1 MTKKERD
8 RAARK
13 ARTQVLRRR
22 TRIQI
27 DSREE
32 VLRLL
37 KTAQARVA
45 AILAGTPS
53 EFQVFLLPQL
63 QQAIRQAMQDM
74 STQASANLDTNAQS
88 MWQAGLDL
96 VDQPLA
102 AGGLRIAGV
111 LPQVDTRQLQ
121 AMRAFMTDRMAD
133 VGVQLANKINT
144 ELGLVAIGAQT
155 TGDAISKI
163 EGLITKGGRSRAI
176 TITRDNLGRAFAVA
190 TQQRMKQAQPLL
202 PGLKKQWRRSGK
214 LHSRVSH
221 DAADGQIQPVDE
233 PFIIGGVKLMHP
245 RDPAGPLREII
256 NCGCESLP
264 YMEHWNVANPQRKPF
279 TQDELNTSA
288 FRRGLQNAVPLR
300 DIGRR

>member
-27 DSREE
+27 DTREE

-37 KTAQARVA
+37 KTAQDRIAG
-45 AILAGTPS
+45 ILAGTPS
-53 EFQVFLLPQL
+53 EFQAFMLPQL

-74 STQASANLDTNAQS
+74 SAQAATNLDASAQD

-96 VDQPLA
+96 VDRPLA
-102 AGGLRIAGV
+102 AGGISIAGV
-111 LPQVDTRQLQ
+111 LPQIDTRQLD
-121 AMRAFMTDRMAD
+121 AMRAFMTERMGD
-133 VGVQLANKINT
+133 VGVQLANKINA

-155 TGDAISKI
+155 TGDAIGKI
-163 EGLITKGGRSRAI
+163 ETLIKKGGRSRAI
-176 TITRDNLGRAFAVA
+176 TITRTELGRAFAVA
-190 TQQRMKQAQPLL
+190 TQKRLEQAKPLL

-214 LHSRVSH
+214 LHSRVTH
-221 DAADGQIQPVDE
+221 DAADGQIQPVDQ
-233 PFIIGGVKLMHP
+233 PFIVGGIKLMHP
-245 RDPAGPLREII
+245 RDPAGPARETI

-264 YMEHWNVANPQRKPF
+264 FMEHWTVANPQRKPF
-279 TQDELNTSA
+279 TQDELNASA

-300 DIGRR
+300 DIGRS

>member
-1 MTKKERD
+1 VTKKERD
-8 RAARK
+8 RAASK

-27 DSREE
+27 DTREE

-37 KTAQARVA
+37 KTAQARIA
-45 AILAGTPS
+45 GILAGTPS

-63 QQAIRQAMQDM
+63 QQSIRQAMQDM
-74 STQASANLDTNAQS
+74 STQAAANLDVSARA

-102 AGGLRIAGV
+102 AGGLSIAGV
-111 LPQVDTRQLQ
+111 LPQIDTRQLE

-155 TGDAISKI
+155 TGDAINKI
-163 EGLITKGGRSRAI
+163 EGLISKGGRSRAI
-176 TITRDNLGRAFAVA
+176 TVTRDNLGRAFSIA
-190 TQQRMKQAQPLL
+190 TQQRMKQAKPLL

-221 DAADGQIQPVDE
+221 DAADGQIQPIDE

-245 RDPAGPLREII
+245 RDPAGPLRETI

-264 YMEHWNVANPQRKPF
+264 LMEHWNVANPQRKPF
-279 TQDELNTSA
+279 TNDELNASA
-288 FRRGLQNAVPLR
+288 FRRGLQSAVPLR